1 MAQIKRDLFCI
12 SVRPRNY
19 CSVLFEHTQ
28 GIRIGDAEL
37 RTGLHLATI
46 GTDKPLGVNFGL
58 PSWNATVKLL
68 KMRLCRHF
76 ITIGFLVEYFR

>member
-12 SVRPRNY
+12 SVRSRNY

-37 RTGLHLATI
+37 RSGLHLATI
-46 GTDKPLGVNFGL
+46 GTDKPLASTSVSLAGTAR
-58 PSWNATVKLL
+58 SS
-68 KMRLCRHF
+68 
-76 ITIGFLVEYFR
+76 Y

>member
-1 MAQIKRDLFCI
+1 M
-12 SVRPRNY
+12 
-19 CSVLFEHTQ
+19 FEHTQ

-37 RTGLHLATI
+37 RSGLHLATI

-68 KMRLCRHF
+68 KTRLCGR
-76 ITIGFLVEYFR
+76 FRTKAI